1 MNMLVALTFLVQAQ
15 SLSMP
20 AQRLSERLFYA
31 EPYQRGNISCDRSV
45 AQRQHR
51 EFDRRFG
58 ARIAALRRKDA
69 ERWGADPGFD
79 AIALGSCVRRKSNA
93 RIRFKAALRQFAA
106 ELSAIE
112 REYP

>member
-1 MNMLVALTFLVQAQ
+1 MLVALALSAQAQ

-20 AQRLSERLFYA
+20 SQRLSERLFYA
-31 EPYQRGNISCDRSV
+31 EPYQQGNISCDRSV
-45 AQRQHR
+45 ARRQHR

-58 ARIAALRRKDA
+58 SRIAALKRKDA

-79 AIALGSCVRRKSNA
+79 AIALGSCLRSKSSA
-93 RIRFKAALRQFAA
+93 RIRFKAALREFAA

>member
-1 MNMLVALTFLVQAQ
+1 MLAALALLVQAQ

-31 EPYQRGNISCDRSV
+31 EPYQRGSISCDSSV

-58 ARIAALRRKDA
+58 SRIAALKRKDA
-69 ERWGADPGFD
+69 QRWGADPGFD
-79 AIALGSCVRRKSNA
+79 AIALGSCLRSKSSVRMK
-93 RIRFKAALRQFAA
+93 FKAALRKFSA